1 MELVSNV
8 SATFNFIQYFVFIIR
23 YIFVQLL
30 FLVQLINYWPMS
42 NLSDVV
48 GGADLYNGTNYSY
61 ATDRLNNL
69 NSSIYFNSGF
79 LNIPSGV
86 YFTGDFT
93 ITAWI
98 QIKSRKR
105 YARIVEFGNGAFSE
119 NSIYFGCQDLTSQL
133 YLGIRLNS
141 TTSSLTTPVTS
152 VIELNIWY
160 HVAAVLQ
167 GKNAYFYVNAI
178 QVANGQIYSPSA
190 ILRKENY
197 IGRTSYRSYYN
208 ADTDPD
214 TDAIYDD
221 IKLFK
226 GALQST
232 DIMNDY
238 SSSYTSTT
246 PLSTVSSSSSSSS
259 SASTISTSSSTVI
272 YLNSTSCQ
280 NGTVCCFG
288 SYGKNCGLK
297 SNSTIFKNLPIEY
310 SLKLVDLIGF
320 SFNTTWSLIYKAS
333 INGFNASSFHS
344 KCNGILNG
352 TLTLVS
358 TNNYS
363 NIFGGYTKADWSGS
377 GYKADSDAFLFSLVN
392 AFNNS
397 FKMPIN
403 SIFTW
408 GAITARTD
416 YGPIFGICRDFYINN
431 NGSYGFYDNCVG
443 AALYT
448 YQFPSF
454 SSPFNF
460 LGGSN
465 ATTPDEIEVYER
477 IS

>member
-1 MELVSNV
+1 M
-8 SATFNFIQYFVFIIR
+8 FN
-23 YIFVQLL
+23 
-30 FLVQLINYWPMS
+30 
-42 NLSDVV
+42 
-48 GGADLYNGTNYSY
+48 NYSY

-167 GKNAYFYVNAI
+167 GKNACFYVNAI

>member
-1 MELVSNV
+1 
-8 SATFNFIQYFVFIIR
+8 
-23 YIFVQLL
+23 
-30 FLVQLINYWPMS
+30 MS

-48 GGADLYNGTNYSY
+48 GDADLYNGANYSF

-93 ITAWI
+93 ISAWI

-105 YARIVEFGNGAFSE
+105 YARIVEFGNGAFSD
-119 NSIYFGCQDLTSQL
+119 NSIYFGCLDLTSQL

-141 TTSSLTTPVTS
+141 NTSNLTTPVTS
-152 VIELNIWY
+152 VIELNTWY
-160 HVAAVLQ
+160 HVAAVVQ
-167 GKNAYFYVNAI
+167 VANAYIYVNAI
-178 QVANGQIYSPSA
+178 QVANGLIYSPRA

-208 ADTDPD
+208 ADTDHD

-221 IKLFK
+221 IKLFR

-232 DIMNDY
+232 DIMNEY
-238 SSSYTSTT
+238 SSTYISTI
-246 PLSTVSSSSSSSS
+246 PPSTVSSSS
-259 SASTISTSSSTVI
+259 ASPTSPSTVI

-288 SYGKNCGLK
+288 SYGKNCESK

-320 SFNTTWSLIYKAS
+320 SLNTTWSLIYKAS
-333 INGFNASSFHS
+333 TNGFNASSFHS

-377 GYKADSDAFLFSLVN
+377 GYKGDSDAFLFSLVN
-392 AFNNS
+392 AFNSS

-408 GAITARTD
+408 GAITARSD

-431 NGSYGFYDNCVG
+431 NGSYGSYDNCVG
-443 AALYT
+443 AKLYT

-465 ATTPDEIEVYER
+465 ATTTTPDEIEVYER